1 LKFVLLKNILAAT
14 ENLGIGIDNGLPW
27 KQLLKIDMKYF
38 ERTTKRVLP
47 SNSAFTDI
55 TPKLK
60 ENNEIQNA
68 VIMGR
73 KTWDSIP
80 PKYQPL
86 KDRLNIVISKTLKET
101 KLSSFIHY

>member
-1 LKFVLLKNILAAT
+1 MNFALLNNILAAT
-14 ENLGIGIDNGLPW
+14 ENWGIGINNELPW
-27 KQLLKIDMKYF
+27 KQLLKTDMKYF

-47 SNSAFTDI
+47 SNSALTTI
-55 TPKLK
+55 TPELK
-60 ENNEIQNA
+60 ESNIQNA

-86 KDRLNIVISKTLKET
+86 KDRLNIVISKSLKES
-101 KLSSFIHY
+101 K

>member
-1 LKFVLLKNILAAT
+1 MFFLNNILAAT
-14 ENLGIGIDNGLPW
+14 ENWGIGINNELPW
-27 KQLLKIDMKYF
+27 KQHLKTDMKYF

-47 SNSAFTDI
+47 SNSALTTI
-55 TPKLK
+55 TPELK
-60 ENNEIQNA
+60 ESNVQNA

-86 KDRLNIVISKTLKET
+86 KDRLNIVISKRLKES
-101 KLSSFIHY
+101 K